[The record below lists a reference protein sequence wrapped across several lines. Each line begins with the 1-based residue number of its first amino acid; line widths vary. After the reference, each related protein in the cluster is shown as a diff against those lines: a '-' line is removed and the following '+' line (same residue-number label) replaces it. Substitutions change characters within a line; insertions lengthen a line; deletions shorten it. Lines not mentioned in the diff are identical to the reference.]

1 MAPQILIAEDDRALR
16 DALRY
21 TLTREGYQVLA
32 VGSGTEAVEAVHS
45 EPPDLLLLDLM
56 LPGMDGLEVCRRVRS
71 ETATPILVLTA
82 RQGETDKVVGLEL
95 GADDYMTKPF
105 STRELLARI
114 RALLRRSLAP
124 PSVRPALHDRS
135 PLRVGD
141 LVIDRALHRV
151 TIGHRQISLTPKEFD
166 LLAFLG
172 TNPDIIFNRDTLLE
186 RVWGRDFSGGMRT
199 VDVHMRWLREKIEED
214 PAHPRRLLTV
224 RGIGY
229 KLEA

>member
-32 VGSGTEAVEAVHS
+32 VGSGTEAVEAVQA

-124 PSVRPALHDRS
+124 PSVRPALKDHS

-151 TIGHRQISLTPKEFD
+151 ALGHRQISLSPKEFD

-172 TNPDIIFNRDTLLE
+172 TNTGIVFNRDTLLE
-186 RVWGRDFSGGMRT
+186 RVWGRDFAGGMRT